1 MTISSKYHDLC
12 RQVLNLDLSIRFA
25 GISTS
30 NGKILATLYREGVQP
45 LLSPQESE
53 LAIMQ
58 SVIRMGIRRTFE
70 QKLGKT
76 IYAMAVYEKVKR
88 ATISLFSGEEG
99 IDKYN
104 DSYLIVSFE
113 KEANAESIINGKI
126 LPLLRGKIGKGLAM
140 A

>member
-25 GISTS
+25 GIATS
-30 NGKILATLYREGVQP
+30 NGKILATLYRKGVQP